1 MINIKVIDLAK
12 YRFFQVVRRDPAQHH
27 LLLGN
32 QSKTRT
38 KYVEY
43 IIITEL
49 KNLTVDVLII
59 ENEPVDTSNGH

>member
-12 YRFFQVVRRDPAQHH
+12 YRFFQVVRSNPAQHH
-27 LLLGN
+27 LLLSN